1 MKTITTAYY
10 EKMAEAKQTF
20 CAFCMRGSMPF
31 LEDCKDCKV
40 NRMFRAVQAVI
51 KEETTSQDEAAVEK
65 TRNAYDGIDLP
76 KEMIESL
83 GKGPRNCDGFRTSPA
98 FQLFITNGAYPDV
111 EVQLIESKTG
121 FPDFSGSED
130 EASSRSTVHYL
141 NYIEKGVGVPSSI
154 QLWDLTYDTLKDEL
168 KSLLERMFNRSIN
181 QFWGIQALPFPERYF
196 ITSRSAEE
204 LAADMLGEVESCQAS
219 DSDEY
224 GCVYSQE
231 HYVGCPRNSNI
242 TPQGQNVSGEVYM
255 RLGKFSLK
263 DAEKY
268 FIETRCTV
276 SPMFVDTRPVKDMTG
291 DSVAAK
297 IYSIICY
304 IATREGRESQA
315 PEKMAKDT
323 NQN

>member
-31 LEDCKDCKV
+31 LEDCEDCKV
-40 NRMFRAVQAVI
+40 NRMFRAVQTVI
-51 KEETTSQDEAAVEK
+51 KEETTPQDEAAVEK

-121 FPDFSGSED
+121 FPDFPGSED

-141 NYIEKGVGVPSSI
+141 NYLEKGVGVPSSI

-168 KSLLERMFNRSIN
+168 KSTLERMFNRSIN

-196 ITSRSAEE
+196 ITSRPAEE
-204 LAADMLGEVESCQAS
+204 LAADMLGEVESCRAS

-276 SPMFVDTRPVKDMTG
+276 SPMFVDTRLVKDMTE

-304 IATREGRESQA
+304 IATREGREAQP
-315 PEKMAKDT
+315 PEKMSKDT
-323 NQN
+323 N

>member
-1 MKTITTAYY
+1 MKTISTAYY

-20 CAFCMRGSMPF
+20 CAFCMRGAMPF
-31 LEDCKDCKV
+31 LEDCKDCKI
-40 NRMFRAVQAVI
+40 NRMFKAVQAVI
-51 KEETTSQDEAAVEK
+51 KEETTPQDEAAVEK

-83 GKGPRNCDGFRTSPA
+83 GRGPRNHDGFRTSPA

-121 FPDFSGSED
+121 FPDFSGSE
-130 EASSRSTVHYL
+130 EETSSRSTVHYL
-141 NYIEKGVGVPSSI
+141 NYLEKGVGVPSSI

-168 KSLLERMFNRSIN
+168 KSLLERMFNRSIH

-204 LAADMLGEVESCQAS
+204 LAADMMSEVGGYQAS
-219 DSDEY
+219 DVDEY

-231 HYVGCPRNSNI
+231 HYVGCLRNSNI
-242 TPQGQNVSGEVYM
+242 TPHGQITSGEVYM
-255 RLGKFSLK
+255 RLGKFPLK
-263 DAEKY
+263 NSEKY
-268 FIETRCTV
+268 FIETRCTI
-276 SPMFVDTRPVKDMTG
+276 SPMFIDTQLVKG
-291 DSVAAK
+291 RAEDSITKK

-304 IATREGRESQA
+304 IAARE
-315 PEKMAKDT
+315 MMVKDT

>member
-31 LEDCKDCKV
+31 LEDCEDCKV

-51 KEETTSQDEAAVEK
+51 KEETTPQDEAAVEK

-98 FQLFITNGAYPDV
+98 FQLFITNGACPDV
-111 EVQLIESKTG
+111 EVQLIEGKTG
-121 FPDFSGSED
+121 FPDFSGSEE

-141 NYIEKGVGVPSSI
+141 NYLEKGVGVPSSI

-168 KSLLERMFNRSIN
+168 KSTLERMFNRSIN

-196 ITSRSAEE
+196 ITSRPAEE

-255 RLGKFSLK
+255 RLGKVSLK

-276 SPMFVDTRPVKDMTG
+276 SPMFVDTRLVKDMTE

-304 IATREGRESQA
+304 IATREGREAQP

-323 NQN
+323 N

>member
-31 LEDCKDCKV
+31 LEDCEDCKV

-51 KEETTSQDEAAVEK
+51 KKETTPQDEAAVEK

-76 KEMIESL
+76 KEMIKSL
-83 GKGPRNCDGFRTSPA
+83 GNGPRNHDGFRTSPA

-111 EVQLIESKTG
+111 EVQLIEGKTG
-121 FPDFSGSED
+121 FPDFSGSEE

-141 NYIEKGVGVPSSI
+141 NYLEKGVGVPFSI

-168 KSLLERMFNRSIN
+168 KSTLERMFNRSIN

-204 LAADMLGEVESCQAS
+204 LAADMLGEVETCQAS

-276 SPMFVDTRPVKDMTG
+276 SPMFVDTRLVKDMTE

-304 IATREGRESQA
+304 IATREGREAQP

-323 NQN
+323 N